1 VSVQVATSNAREES
15 DSNIQQKTNKI
26 LERRASKIKSNVL
39 ES

>member
-15 DSNIQQKTNKI
+15 DSNIHQKTNKI